1 MINGDSDSQ
10 AQNTTAAE
18 HVYTALS
25 QEILEGEL
33 PEGLALTE
41 LELAA
46 RFSVSRTPVRQ
57 ALTRLSAEGLLVPL
71 GSRSLMVRPITP
83 NELTEIYEL
92 RVALELQAVRLA
104 ASRGD
109 SKIFSELH
117 EQLKSAGDL
126 VFGNKADLRS
136 FYRLQENFDQA
147 IQEAIASPFLAS
159 ALASLQLHLKRIR
172 RITRDNPMRL
182 VQASHETAIVAAAIA
197 RGDSEV
203 AEAAM
208 RVHLSESLSASL
220 HSLDYQKT
228 KTQAPEEGRT
238 K

>member
-1 MINGDSDSQ
+1 MINDDSETQ
-10 AQNTTAAE
+10 GQTTTAAE
-18 HVYTALS
+18 QVYNALS
-25 QEILEGEL
+25 QEILDGEL
-33 PEGLALTE
+33 AEGLALTE

-71 GSRSLMVRPITP
+71 GSRSLMVRPISP
-83 NELTEIYEL
+83 HELTEIYEL

-104 ASRGD
+104 ATRGN
-109 SKIFSELH
+109 SKVFNDLH

-126 VFGNKADLRS
+126 VFGNKTDLRS
-136 FYRLQENFDQA
+136 FYKLQENFDQA
-147 IQEAIASPFLAS
+147 IQDAIESPFLSS

-172 RITRDNPMRL
+172 RITRDNPLRL
-182 VQASHETAIVAAAIA
+182 VQAAHETAIVAAAIA
-197 RGDSEV
+197 RRDSEV

-208 RVHLSESLSASL
+208 RVHLSESLNASL

-228 KTQAPEEGRT
+228 KTQVTQEGRT
-238 K
+238 N